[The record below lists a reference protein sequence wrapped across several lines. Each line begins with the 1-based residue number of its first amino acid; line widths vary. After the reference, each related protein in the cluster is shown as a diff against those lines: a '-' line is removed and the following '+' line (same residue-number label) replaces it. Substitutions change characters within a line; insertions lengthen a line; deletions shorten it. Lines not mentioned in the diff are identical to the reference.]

1 MSGVHSSGDPTVG
14 DEFAELAERA
24 VLDAVGRAVIVTRP
38 NGDIA
43 MWNRAAEELYGWT
56 EAEVLGRPIF
66 DLVVPVPALDL
77 AAEVMTQVVSGEAW
91 HGDFSILRKDGDT
104 RRVYVIDKPLTN
116 SAGQTVGIVGIS
128 EDVTEQ
134 RLLEQRADDLT
145 ERLALALEA
154 GGFGTWRWDMATGV
168 VEWDARL
175 QELYGMAAGEFDG
188 TYDAYVALLHPD
200 DAAGTLERVQEA
212 IRTKSAYVVE
222 HRVVWPDGSVHWVQ
236 GKGRVTLDEAGEV
249 TGTIGCTADVTE
261 AMRVAIEQEHSRAAA
276 VAAAE
281 TERVS
286 RERLQ
291 FLGEINDALSRSN
304 DEHQLMRN
312 VTRTAVPR
320 LGDWCV
326 IFVLPETGDADPE
339 VEIAH
344 VDPAMVA
351 YAQELQHRFPYDA
364 NATTGIPAVIRSG
377 RSELHPEI
385 DEQVLLDADATGEAQ
400 EVVRSLGLGSAIAV
414 PLVKRGRVIG
424 AMQFVNSVS
433 SRSYTDADLALAEAV
448 AARIASAL
456 TNFRLTEHQRMI
468 ATTLQASLLPDS
480 LPEIPDLEIA
490 VRYWASGEGTQVGGD
505 FYDVFE
511 VDDGWAVVIG
521 DVCGTGPAAAS
532 LTGLVRHTIRAIAWQ
547 NAPHDEVLRQVNTAI
562 LRSGRATFCTS
573 LFATMTRRGPGFSF
587 EMASGGHPLPIL
599 VRTGGGTEAVGTPG
613 TLLGVYAD
621 PRTFTVSTEL
631 DPGDTIVLY
640 TDGITD
646 VRPPHD
652 LSPDALEEIVGRAA
666 GSADSAAEI
675 IDRLGRELAAILPI
689 SERNDD
695 IAILVLKVRA
705 SS

>member
-1 MSGVHSSGDPTVG
+1 MSSHSPGDPIVG
-14 DEFAELAERA
+14 EEFAGLAERA
-24 VLDAVGRAVIVTRP
+24 VLDAVGRAVIVTLP

-56 EAEVLGRPIF
+56 EAEVLGRPIV
-66 DLVVPVPALDL
+66 DLVVPGPALDV
-77 AAEVMTQVVSGEAW
+77 AAEVMTQVISGEAW

-104 RRVYVIDKPLTN
+104 RRVYVIDKPITN
-116 SAGQTVGIVGIS
+116 SAGQTVGIVGVS

-154 GGFGTWRWDMATGV
+154 GGFGTWHWDIATGA
-168 VEWDARL
+168 VEWDSKL
-175 QELYGMAAGEFDG
+175 EELYGMAPGEFDG

-200 DAAGTLERVQEA
+200 DAAAVLERVQEA
-212 IRTKSAYVVE
+212 IRSKSAYVVE

-261 AMRVAIEQEHSRAAA
+261 AMQVAIEQEHSRAAA

-312 VTRTAVPR
+312 VTRAAVPR

-351 YAQELQHRFPYDA
+351 YAQELQRRFPYDA

-377 RSELHPEI
+377 RSEFHPEI
-385 DEQVLLDADATGEAQ
+385 DERLLLDADATGEAR
-400 EVVRSLGLGSAIAV
+400 EVVRSLDLGSAIAV

-456 TNFRLTEHQRMI
+456 TNFRLTQHQRMI
-468 ATTLQASLLPDS
+468 ATTLQASLLPGS
-480 LPEIPDLEIA
+480 LPEIPGLEIA

-511 VDDGWAVVIG
+511 VDEGWAVVIG

-532 LTGLVRHTIRAIAWQ
+532 LTGLVRHTIRALAWQ
-547 NAPHDEVLRQVNTAI
+547 NAAHDEVLRQVNTAI
-562 LRSGRATFCTS
+562 LRSGRETFCTS
-573 LFATMTRRGPGFSF
+573 LFATMTRSGLGFSF

-599 VRTGGGTEAVGTPG
+599 VRTGGATEVVGTPG

-631 DPGDTIVLY
+631 APGDTIMLY

-652 LSPDALEEIVGRAA
+652 LSSDALEEIVRRAA
-666 GSADSAAEI
+666 GSADSAAGV